1 MAENSCCSHTYEK
14 IIKNY
19 SIIVYKLIY
28 YIIVY
33 KLVNYSIISYS
44 NSPGRTVITEDLK

>member
-19 SIIVYKLIY
+19 S
-28 YIIVY
+28 IIVY